1 MEHIVDQHQV
11 TVVHVERQ
19 LRGANL
25 RIDADPAEVVAVEG
39 NIQPAERRGDAKPLV
54 QAFGDPDAAGVHPTS
69 AGSAILRRTSR
80 SSCPAIT
87 SIRNSASRTMR
98 GSVVG

>member
-1 MEHIVDQHQV
+1 MA
-11 TVVHVERQ
+11 VVHVERQ

-54 QAFGDPDAAGVHPTS
+54 QAFGDPDAAGVHPHQRRFGDAAS
-69 AGSAILRRTSR
+69 DQQIL
-80 SSCPAIT
+80 
-87 SIRNSASRTMR
+87 
-98 GSVVG
+98 